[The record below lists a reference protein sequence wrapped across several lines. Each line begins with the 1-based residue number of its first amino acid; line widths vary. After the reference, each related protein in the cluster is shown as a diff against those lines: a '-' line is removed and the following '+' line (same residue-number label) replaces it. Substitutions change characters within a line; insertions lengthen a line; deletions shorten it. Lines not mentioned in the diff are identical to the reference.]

1 MHGYGTF
8 LHNQG
13 GEFTGIFKND
23 CFLMNGKFV
32 SPFDGEEKI
41 LEFFAKQ
48 KEIKILKEKFKNE
61 NSFLFMKEGNPGK
74 ICEII

>member
-1 MHGYGTF
+1 
-8 LHNQG
+8 
-13 GEFTGIFKND
+13 
-23 CFLMNGKFV
+23 MNGKFV